1 MCKHESKDKLARQIA
16 DNFVAVCRI
25 PFGEKTFEE
34 LTGLTGG
41 GKYIREW
48 LEEGKIRE
56 IEAGIYI
63 VCGCHGQSITSV
75 ERDWR
80 YTVEGAW
87 LVLDALPESS
97 LRKIGAAIGR
107 SRQWVCRYLEALAS
121 IGAVNW
127 DGCNYVAVLGADVSR
142 IGREIDAGILS
153 RLKREVKDASRAS
166 HRG

>member
-1 MCKHESKDKLARQIA
+1 MCKHERKEQIARQIA
-16 DNFVAVCRI
+16 NNFVAVCRI

-34 LTGLTGG
+34 MTGLTGG

-48 LEEGKIRE
+48 LKEGKIRE

-63 VCGCHGQSITSV
+63 VRDRYSVSMTSA

-97 LRKIGAAIGR
+97 LRKIGLKIGR

-121 IGAVNW
+121 IGAVSW

-142 IGREIDAGILS
+142 IGSGIDAGILS
-153 RLKREVKDASRAS
+153 RMKREVKDASRA
-166 HRG
+166 

>member
-34 LTGLTGG
+34 MTGLTGG

-48 LEEGKIRE
+48 LKAGKIRE

-63 VCGCHGQSITSV
+63 VCGCFGKSITSV

-121 IGAVNW
+121 IGAVGY
-127 DGCNYVAVLGADVSR
+127 DGSSYVTVMGADVSR
-142 IGREIDAGILS
+142 IGCEIEKGIL
-153 RLKREVKDASRAS
+153 RRMKREGK
-166 HRG
+166 

>member
-1 MCKHESKDKLARQIA
+1 MCKHESKDNQAMHIA
-16 DNFVAVCRI
+16 NNFVAVCRI

-34 LTGLTGG
+34 MTGLTGG

-48 LEEGKIRE
+48 LKEGKIRE

-63 VCGCHGQSITSV
+63 VCGCHGQSITSM

-87 LVLDALPESS
+87 LVLDALTESS
-97 LRKIGAAIGR
+97 LRRIGLKIGR
-107 SRQWVCRYLEALAS
+107 SRQWVYRYLEALAS

-127 DGCNYVAVLGADVSR
+127 DGGNYIAVPGADVSR
-142 IGREIDAGILS
+142 IGREIEKGILS
-153 RLKREVKDASRAS
+153 RMKREVISEK
-166 HRG
+166 